1 MTKRNAQSQREVMSL
16 IYTQSGPILYG
27 CIRFFGST
35 KVDSRLTLHRQSSP
49 FVISQSIGNHDV
61 VVYGSLYDLVRELRR
76 LCDDLDIQHK
86 NFRKTLHE
94 AGVATSQASS
104 ASGKKVIVSVPD
116 SEVANSLYFE
126 YIREVTNILILLST
140 QTRNLFDI
148 LPRFNKTTISKFD
161 YDGNK
166 SGTMQLR
173 EAFDHLVH
181 NRYLFVDGEHIVDI
195 FSDRFTSKS
204 SISTSFMGYKI
215 SWREYVSA
223 IRDVTSQVSV
233 TDVTNIL
240 RGRLKRFSSKSPHN
254 DIVFLVQ
261 NLESFSKI
269 LAKKIPDKKYTSML
283 DLLFSNKGTD
293 YISNLGKGKKVVE
306 ETVTFTA
313 PHVKILDELSEKKFN
328 IRVRCKV
335 EMRHDGKYL
344 VQEKDLTEHSID
356 VGYVELFDRVNA
368 CFGQDTL
375 MS

>member
-35 KVDSRLTLHRQSSP
+35 KGDSRLTLHRQSSP
-49 FVISQSIGNHDV
+49 FVISQSIGNNDV
-61 VVYGSLYDLVRELRR
+61 VVYGSLYDLGRELRR
-76 LCDDLDIQHK
+76 LCDDLDSQHK

-204 SISTSFMGYKI
+204 SISKSFMGYKI

-240 RGRLKRFSSKSPHN
+240 RGRLKRLSSKSPHN

>member
-1 MTKRNAQSQREVMSL
+1 MKLA
-16 IYTQSGPILYG
+16 
-27 CIRFFGST
+27 
-35 KVDSRLTLHRQSSP
+35 SRP
-49 FVISQSIGNHDV
+49 V
-61 VVYGSLYDLVRELRR
+61 RR
-76 LCDDLDIQHK
+76 LPRRE
-86 NFRKTLHE
+86 RKSLF
-94 AGVATSQASS
+94 
-104 ASGKKVIVSVPD
+104 SVPD

-204 SISTSFMGYKI
+204 SISKSFMGYKI

-240 RGRLKRFSSKSPHN
+240 RGRLKRLSSKSPHN

-283 DLLFSNKGTD
+283 DLLFSNKGTY
-293 YISNLGKGKKVVE
+293 YIYNLGKGKKVVE

-313 PHVKILDELSEKKFN
+313 PHVKIS
-328 IRVRCKV
+328 
-335 EMRHDGKYL
+335 
-344 VQEKDLTEHSID
+344 
-356 VGYVELFDRVNA
+356 
-368 CFGQDTL
+368 
-375 MS
+375 